1 MPSGNAKFATAINC
15 MDGRTQIPV
24 FEWMRRRCGVDYVD
38 MITEPGVDAILAEN
52 EDMQTIQRIRGKVN
66 ISVEK
71 HNSRFIV
78 VVGHHDC
85 AGNPVEMQIHLAQIH
100 SAIRTIASWGFNV
113 QVFGIWV
120 GEHWSVDNQI
130 QLQT

>member
-24 FEWMRRRCGVDYVD
+24 IEWVKKHCGVDYVD
-38 MITEPGVDAILAEN
+38 MVTEPGVDAILAEN
-52 EDMQTIQRIRGKVN
+52 KDLQTIQRIKEKVT
-66 ISVEK
+66 ISIAK
-71 HNSRFIV
+71 HNSSFIV

-85 AGNPVEMQIHLAQIH
+85 AGNPVDVQTHLAQIH
-100 SAIRTIASWGFNV
+100 SAIRNIASWGFNV

-120 GEHWSVDNQI
+120 GEHWSVDTQI